1 VTRDVSERPENPE
14 EGRSKRVQTS
24 PKNRLETT
32 QLEDLIFLSPSS
44 NKALVVRS
52 QRLKTRKSRRLSIY
66 NLRGIG
72 PHLSTL
78 SP

>member
-52 QRLKTRKSRRLSIY
+52 QR
-66 NLRGIG
+66 
-72 PHLSTL
+72 
-78 SP
+78 